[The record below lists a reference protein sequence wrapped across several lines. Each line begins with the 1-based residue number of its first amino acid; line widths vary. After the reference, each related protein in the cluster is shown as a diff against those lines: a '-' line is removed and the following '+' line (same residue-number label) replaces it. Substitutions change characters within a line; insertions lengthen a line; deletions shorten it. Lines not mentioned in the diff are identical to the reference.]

1 MSKKKIARII
11 LPIAAVLLVLST
23 IAGCASFST
32 LHYQD
37 RAGVAI
43 HGYDPVAYFEQ
54 GAPKQGSSDFVHTWG
69 GATWRFTSKENLDVF
84 AADPTG
90 FAPQFG
96 GYCAWA
102 VAQNSLAEVDPEY
115 WAVVD
120 GKLYLNK
127 NLESHGKWRKAQS
140 ESIAAANQ
148 NWPELSAGLDTV
160 AE

>member
-1 MSKKKIARII
+1 MCDLLPGRIAYLTQRAFL
-11 LPIAAVLLVLST
+11 LPPLVGFYLPQAWEFNLPFT
-23 IAGCASFST
+23 V
-32 LHYQD
+32 
-37 RAGVAI
+37 VAI

-69 GATWRFTSKENLDVF
+69 GATWRFASQENLGVF

-127 NLESHGKWRKAQS
+127 NLEAHEKWREAQS
-140 ESIAAANQ
+140 ESIATANQ
-148 NWPELSAGLDTV
+148 NWPELSAGLNTV